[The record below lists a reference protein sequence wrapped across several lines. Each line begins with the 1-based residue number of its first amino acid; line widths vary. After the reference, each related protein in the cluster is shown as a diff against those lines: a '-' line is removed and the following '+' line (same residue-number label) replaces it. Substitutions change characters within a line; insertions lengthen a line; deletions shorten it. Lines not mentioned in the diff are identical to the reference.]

1 MRFHKA
7 IEITGPEAASLIEN
21 NRSAG
26 GRAAVVSFDGTWYDV
41 RALSA
46 KELES
51 FIDDLGRLRQQRTS
65 TQHN

>member
-21 NRSAG
+21 NRSAN
-26 GRAAVVSFDGTWYDV
+26 GRAAVVSFEGSWFDV
-41 RALSA
+41 RSLSS

-51 FIDDLGRLRQQRTS
+51 FIEDLARVRDSRSPTA
-65 TQHN
+65 TN